1 MLQVFCC
8 HCEHILGACTEWN
21 EVLSVNSAKNSGTY
35 RHPEGAKRL
44 KDLVNYHGILRLRSG
59 RHSVSDCFVAAF
71 YFHFLR
77 TALEIIHLAMNYH
90 GILRLRSGQHSV
102 SDCFV
107 AAFYFH
113 FLRTAL
119 EIIHLAM
126 TARVFFKFKYTP
138 QLAVVSFI
146 RVIPDSDLL
155 YSIIVIPT
163 YVYI

>member
-1 MLQVFCC
+1 MKLRKLLYSIKMYKFYR
-8 HCEHILGACTEWN
+8 IK
-21 EVLSVNSAKNSGTY
+21 VNSKKVVIA
-35 RHPEGAKRL
+35 
-44 KDLVNYHGILRLRSG
+44 
-59 RHSVSDCFVAAF
+59 SVSEAIQ
-71 YFHFLR
+71 YL
-77 TALEIIHLAMNYH
+77 L
-90 GILRLRSGQHSV
+90 
-102 SDCFV
+102 DCFV

>member
-77 TALEIIHLAMNYH
+77 TALEIIHLAM
-90 GILRLRSGQHSV
+90 
-102 SDCFV
+102 
-107 AAFYFH
+107 
-113 FLRTAL
+113 
-119 EIIHLAM
+119 